1 MQTAYIRLCMWMMRK
16 HLRSGTRRWEFRQSV
31 SLSLEKQI
39 ISGSMEL
46 VHVVHVLRSTMTAG
60 RNTDAEARIVQL
72 DVNVTD
78 IWRFGTMY
86 SLSLTTMDMEIILS

>member
-46 VHVVHVLRSTMTAG
+46 VHVVHVTAG